1 MTYWMDVEA
10 WTDGAYQLSPQEFKV
25 YFCISMM
32 IAQNDGTLV
41 RHDRALARACND
53 PGKTRRVDHF
63 RKQLNKL
70 LRTGFLEMSQDGGL
84 DSPLVRGQARR
95 REQQPW
101 E

>member
-1 MTYWMDVEA
+1 MDVEA
-10 WTDGAYQLSPQEFKV
+10 WTDVAYQLSPQEFKV

-32 IAQNDGTLV
+32 IAHNDGTLV
-41 RHDRALARACND
+41 RDDRALTRACND
-53 PGKTRRVDHF
+53 PRKTLRVDHF

-70 LRTGFLEMSQDGGL
+70 LRAGFLEMSQDGRL

>member
-1 MTYWMDVEA
+1 MARSCGTIVRWRVLA
-10 WTDGAYQLSPQEFKV
+10 
-25 YFCISMM
+25 M
-32 IAQNDGTLV
+32 I
-41 RHDRALARACND
+41 
-53 PGKTRRVDHF
+53 PERRSYVVDHF

-70 LRTGFLEMSQDGGL
+70 LRAGFLEMIQDGGL

>member
-10 WTDGAYQLSPQEFKV
+10 WTDVAYQLSPQKFKV

-32 IAQNDGTLV
+32 IAQSDGTIA
-41 RHDRALARACND
+41 RHDRTLAGACD
-53 PGKTRRVDHF
+53 PGKPLRIDQF

-70 LRTGFLEMSQDGGL
+70 LRAGFLEMTQDGRL

>member
-1 MTYWMDVEA
+1 MTYWMDVET
-10 WTDGAYQLSPQEFKV
+10 WTDVAYQLSSLEFKV

-32 IAQNDGTLV
+32 IAHNDGPLV
-41 RHDRALARACND
+41 RDDRALARACNN
-53 PGKTRRVDHF
+53 PGKTLRVDRF

-70 LRTGFLEMSQDGGL
+70 LRAGFLEMRQDGRL

-95 REQQPW
+95 REHQPW

>member
-10 WTDGAYQLSPQEFKV
+10 WTAVAYQLSPQEFKA
-25 YFCISMM
+25 YFCVSMM
-32 IAQNDGTLV
+32 IAQNDGTIV
-41 RHDRALARACND
+41 RHDRTLAGACTD
-53 PGKTRRVDHF
+53 PGKPLRVDQF

-70 LRTGFLEMSQDGGL
+70 LRAGFLEMTQDGRL